1 MNRSVR
7 KGKKRHFAFITAAAA
22 GCLLMLNALCSGQTS
37 ELKSYITGHIP
48 VNNQNWK
55 IFQSPATG
63 YVYFANSMGLV
74 EYNGISSRL
83 FPMPYR
89 QGVRS
94 VYVNKEGTVFT
105 GSFEDFGYWE
115 KDNETG
121 LRYISLTGG
130 ITIPKNDEIWN
141 ICEMKGVVY
150 FQSFTTIYRY
160 DYKTVKAVAG
170 PTNMLFMFRVGDRF
184 IVQGID
190 RGLYWFDGTGFSFI
204 DGSGQFGSVKVHA
217 IIERGYDEYWI
228 CTANNGIFIFNGKTF
243 SPQKSEVSDFL
254 KEQTCNGGLAVNDS
268 LMVFGT
274 ILDGIVISDERGIIQ
289 KKYNYSNGLNN
300 NTVLSLFA
308 DRNGNLWA
316 GLDEGANYINVS
328 SPVTLFANTTG
339 NLGTIYTVLRD
350 NDLMYLGTNHGLF
363 VTDIKQKRGDLSFD
377 NLRIIPN
384 TQGQVWELGRFDNQI
399 LCGHNDGTYLVDGNN
414 AKIISD
420 ITGGWSVKK
429 YGDMLLE
436 GTYTGII
443 SLKKGENGKWSYRS
457 RVRGYN
463 EPTRFIEVDYLGY
476 IWAIHQHKGIYRLE
490 LNEQADSVVSTL
502 YFPSISGTQGKLTMS
517 KINNQVV
524 FMTSDYIYTFD
535 YENKKFV
542 PLKSLEHGLCEY
554 MKTTEI
560 IPYRKN
566 SYWFVLGNRIAL
578 FNISRD
584 LEAEKVMEFFHQYA
598 DLPWREQQ
606 ITDLGDN
613 RLMVPTREAF
623 SIINLSRLNEKR
635 KSAPVMV
642 SRMVF
647 SGRSGSSFIKAD
659 IKGKIAV
666 PDRDNNLTVY
676 LSDPD
681 NYDQADKQFMY
692 RIAELGDEWHTT
704 VLDNFTFLN
713 LNSGHYHLQVRPV
726 RDNVVTEV
734 LFYIKRPLLFST
746 VAFIIYLFIL
756 AGLVW
761 LGVRIFR
768 NEIEK
773 QRKLIEYEVGKN
785 KLESELDYKSYELM
799 LTMRFLIR
807 KTDVLRELHE
817 KLDAMKAYSSKFP
830 VKYIRDME
838 AIIDHGLDTQ
848 NEEWQNVMKNLKLS
862 QEGFFRKLKEKYP
875 QLTVNDLRLCSYLR
889 MNFTTKEIANL
900 SNISSRA
907 VEIGRYRLRRKMD
920 LGHDVNLT
928 EFLIRMGETV

>member
-1 MNRSVR
+1 MTIIAVKNRIRYLTVIL
-7 KGKKRHFAFITAAAA
+7 AVVA
-22 GCLLMLNALCSGQTS
+22 GCIQLSSVECLAQDS
-37 ELKSYITGHIP
+37 ELRNYIADHIP

-63 YVYFANSMGLV
+63 YVYFANSLGLV
-74 EYNGISSRL
+74 EYNGISSKVYS
-83 FPMPYR
+83 MPYR

-94 VYVNKEGTVFT
+94 VYVNRDGTIFT

-121 LRYISLTGG
+121 LIYHSLAES
-130 ITIPKNDEIWN
+130 ITVPKNDEIWN
-141 ICEMKGVVY
+141 ICEMKGVIY
-150 FQSFTTIYRY
+150 FQSFTTIYKY
-160 DYKTVKAVAG
+160 DYKTLKTLKCPAI
-170 PTNMLFMFRVGDRF
+170 MLFMFRVGDRF
-184 IVQGID
+184 MVQVID
-190 RGLYWFDGTGFSFI
+190 RGLYWFDGSDFEFI
-204 DGSGQFGSVKVHA
+204 PGSEQFGSVKVHA
-217 IIERGYDEYWI
+217 VIERGFDEYWI
-228 CTANNGIFIFNGKTF
+228 CTANNGIFTFNGKTF

-268 LMVFGT
+268 LIVFGT
-274 ILDGIVISDERGIIQ
+274 ILKGIVICDERGVIQ
-289 KKYNYSNGLNN
+289 KEYNYSNGLNN
-300 NTVLSLFA
+300 NTVLSLFS
-308 DRNGNLWA
+308 DRIGNLWV
-316 GLDEGANYINVS
+316 GLDEGANYINIS
-328 SPVTLFANTTG
+328 SPVTLFSNTTG

-350 NDLMYLGTNHGLF
+350 NDHLYLGTNHGLF
-363 VTDIKQKRGDLSFD
+363 ITDIRQKRGDFSFE

-384 TQGQVWELGRFDNQI
+384 TQGQVWELGRFDGQI
-399 LCGHNDGTYLVDGNN
+399 LCGHNDGTYLVGTNST
-414 AKIISD
+414 KIISG
-420 ITGGWSVKK
+420 ITGGWSIKK

-443 SLKKGENGKWSYRS
+443 SLKKDNSGQWSYRS
-457 RVRGYN
+457 RVRGYA

-476 IWAIHQHKGIYRLE
+476 VWAIHQHKGLYRLE
-490 LNEQADSVVSTL
+490 LNEQADSVVSKL
-502 YFPSISGTQGKLTMS
+502 YFPSVSEAQGKLTMS

-635 KSAPVMV
+635 KSAPVKI
-642 SRMVF
+642 SRLVF
-647 SGRSGSSFIKAD
+647 SGRSRSSVVVSDLKKRIS
-659 IKGKIAV
+659 V
-666 PDRDNNLTVY
+666 PDRDNNLTVF

-681 NYDQADKQFMY
+681 NFDQADKEFLY
-692 RIAELGDEWHTT
+692 RIAELDDQWHST

-713 LNSGHYHLQVRPV
+713 LKFGHYHLQVRPV
-726 RDNVVTEV
+726 RDNVVTETV
-734 LFYIKRPLLFST
+734 FYIKRPLLLST
-746 VAFIIYLFIL
+746 VAFLIYLVI
-756 AGLVW
+756 AAALVW
-761 LGVRIFR
+761 VGMKIFR
-768 NEIEK
+768 LELDK

-785 KLESELDYKSYELM
+785 RLESELDYKSYELM

-838 AIIDHGLDTQ
+838 TIIDHGLDTQ
-848 NEEWQNVMKNLKLS
+848 NEEWQGVMKNLKLS

-875 QLTVNDLRLCSYLR
+875 LLTINDLRLCSYLR

-907 VEIGRYRLRRKMD
+907 VEIGRYRLRRKMN
-920 LGHDVNLT
+920 LNHDVNLT
-928 EFLIRMGETV
+928 EFLIKMGESL

>member
-1 MNRSVR
+1 MNRSSFR
-7 KGKKRHFAFITAAAA
+7 GKTRILAVILAITA
-22 GCLLMLNALCSGQTS
+22 GCLQLTTALCNGQVP
-37 ELKSYITGHIP
+37 ELRNYIADHIP
-48 VNNQNWK
+48 VNNQNWR
-55 IFQSPATG
+55 IFQSPVNG
-63 YVYFANSMGLV
+63 YVYFANSLGLV

-83 FPMPYR
+83 YNMPYR
-89 QGVRS
+89 QGIRS
-94 VYVNKEGTVFT
+94 VYVDREGTIFT

-121 LRYISLTGG
+121 LKYHSLTNSL
-130 ITIPKNDEIWN
+130 TIPKNDEIWN
-141 ICEMKGVVY
+141 IYEMKGVIY
-150 FQSFTTIYRY
+150 FQSFTTIYKY
-160 DYKTVKAVAG
+160 DYKTIKTVSG

-184 IVQGID
+184 IVQGIGQ
-190 RGLYWFDGTGFSFI
+190 GLYWFDGNVFEFI
-204 DGSGQFGSVKVHA
+204 PGSEQFGPLKVHA
-217 IIERGYDEYWI
+217 VIERGFDEYWI
-228 CTANNGIFIFNGKTF
+228 CTSNNGIFIFNGKTF
-243 SPQKSEVSDFL
+243 SPQKSEVSEFL
-254 KEQTCNGGLAVNDS
+254 KDQTCNGGIAVNDS
-268 LMVFGT
+268 LIVFGT
-274 ILDGIVISDERGIIQ
+274 ILDGIVISDERGVIQ
-289 KKYNYSNGLNN
+289 KEYNYSNGLNN
-300 NTVLSLFA
+300 NTVLSLFS
-308 DRNGNLWA
+308 DRTGNLWV
-316 GLDEGANYINVS
+316 GLDEGANYINVT

-350 NDLMYLGTNHGLF
+350 NDLLYLGTNHGLF
-363 VTDIKQKRGDLSFD
+363 VTDITQKRGDLSFD
-377 NLRIIPN
+377 NLKIIPN
-384 TQGQVWELGRFDNQI
+384 TQGQVWELGRFDDQI
-399 LCGHNDGTYLVDGNN
+399 LCGHNDGTYLVGSNG
-414 AKIISD
+414 ARKISD
-420 ITGGWSVKK
+420 ITGGWSIRK
-429 YGDMLLE
+429 YGDILLE

-443 SLKKGENGKWSYRS
+443 SLTKDNAGRWSYRS
-457 RVRGYN
+457 RVRDYS
-463 EPTRFIEVDYLGY
+463 EPTRFLEVDYLGY
-476 IWAIHQHKGIYRLE
+476 VWAIHQHKGIYRLE
-490 LNEQADSVVSTL
+490 LNESADSVISKL
-502 YFPSISGTQGKLTMS
+502 YFSSISEKPGKLTMA
-517 KINNQVV
+517 KINNQIV

-542 PLKSLEHGLCEY
+542 PLKSLEHGLGEY
-554 MKTTEI
+554 IKTTEI

-623 SIINLSRLNEKR
+623 SIINLSHLNEKR
-635 KSAPVMV
+635 KSAPVRI

-647 SGRSGSSFIKAD
+647 SGRSRSSVVRYDMKAR
-659 IKGKIAV
+659 IAV
-666 PDRDNNLTVY
+666 PDRDNNLTVF

-681 NYDQADKQFMY
+681 NFDQADKQFMY
-692 RIAELGDEWHTT
+692 RIAELGDEWHST

-713 LNSGHYHLQVRPV
+713 LKFGHYHLQVRPV

-734 LFYIKRPLLFST
+734 VFYIKRPLLLST
-746 VAFIIYLFIL
+746 VAFIIYLIIA

-761 LGVRIFR
+761 LGMWIFR

-785 KLESELDYKSYELM
+785 RLESELDYKSYELM

-907 VEIGRYRLRRKMD
+907 VEIGRYRLRQKMNLD
-920 LGHDVNLT
+920 HDVNLT
-928 EFLIRMGETV
+928 EFLIRMGEEL